1 MLLSGELNQILI
13 FGVVF
18 LIFKV
23 MNLFL
28 SYRINFLV
36 QYHLVLEF
44 GSCLSFYWN
53 YLFKFV
59 CFVMARRGYPIP
71 LEVQGMNDYDLN
83 LEIENLRRMVE
94 LL

>member
-36 QYHLVLEF
+36 QYHLVLELWF
-44 GSCLSFYWN
+44 VFVFLLELSLQVRVFRHGKAWISYSS
-53 YLFKFV
+53 
-59 CFVMARRGYPIP
+59 RSSRH
-71 LEVQGMNDYDLN
+71 E
-83 LEIENLRRMVE
+83 
-94 LL
+94 